1 MVPVLKSALAKLVK
15 ETEEMPLYM
24 DRHDGENLTPEGVV
38 EGHAADL
45 KLQDKY
51 DCKFITYWYDDERNS
66 VFCLG
71 V

>member
-1 MVPVLKSALAKLVK
+1 
-15 ETEEMPLYM
+15 MPLYM

-45 KLQDKY
+45 RLQDKY

-66 VFCLG
+66 VFCL
-71 V
+71 VSAPNMSTVHKVHKEVVSFV